1 MPTPVDESEVHLWF
15 AEPEALVGEQA
26 LLDSYRQLLCPEEAA
41 QQQRFM
47 FERHRLQY
55 LVSHALV
62 RTTLSRYGALDPQ
75 DWTFRK
81 NDHGRPDVDNAGYQ
95 QLIFNLSHTDGLVVC
110 AVTTRHA
117 LGVDVE
123 DRQRNTRTAEIADRF
138 FSPSEVSALRRLP
151 QREQRERFFLLWTLK
166 EAYIKA
172 RGLGLALP
180 LDKFSFDVDGGDS
193 ITIAVEPPIVDD
205 VDAWQFFSFCP
216 NGRHRCSLAVKLVA
230 ASRPLRLVARQIVP
244 LRDETCRAFDP
255 F

>member
-1 MPTPVDESEVHLWF
+1 MWF